1 LIDIPIKK
9 VDTDYSHEPSV
20 SGLKNEKN
28 VWAFED
34 SNLYLHAIQVAEES
48 GTEKPE
54 KTWGAITQIPHAIK
68 SIIKE

>member
-1 LIDIPIKK
+1 
-9 VDTDYSHEPSV
+9 
-20 SGLKNEKN
+20 

-34 SNLYLHAIQVAEES
+34 SNLYLHAIQFAEES

-54 KTWGAITQIPHAIK
+54 KNMGAITQIPHAIK